1 VAHAGLASLLLLTF
15 ACWSCAAQMFAY
27 FAHPVCFA
35 TMRLAFTKMHGLG
48 NDFIVFD
55 APAGSSLPSAA
66 ALRRLADR
74 HTGIGF
80 DQALVIESPRAA
92 GTDAFY
98 RIFNS
103 DGSEVEQCANGA
115 RCIASLVARRLGRS
129 TVQLDSPGGR
139 VAGELLADGSV
150 SLDMGE
156 PNFDPA
162 SLPFEASR
170 EADIY
175 PLRVGEQELQIG
187 AVSMGNPHAVIQVP
201 AVRAAPVDTLGPA
214 VENHSRFPR
223 RTNVGFMEVV
233 SAEHI
238 RLRVHERGAGETQ
251 ACGTG
256 ACGAVAVGR
265 KRGLLQERVQVDAP
279 GGSMTVRWAGPGEHL
294 WLTGPA
300 VSVYEGTVE
309 IESG

>member
-1 VAHAGLASLLLLTF
+1 
-15 ACWSCAAQMFAY
+15 
-27 FAHPVCFA
+27 
-35 TMRLAFTKMHGLG
+35 MRLAFTKMHGLG

-55 APAGSSLPSAA
+55 APAEADLLSPAD
-66 ALRRLADR
+66 LRRLADR
-74 HTGIGF
+74 RTGVGF
-80 DQALVIESPRAA
+80 DQALALAPPRAA
-92 GTDAFY
+92 GADVFY
-98 RIFNS
+98 RVFNS

-129 TVQLDSPGGR
+129 SVQLDSPGGR
-139 VAGELLADGSV
+139 ISGELHADGSV
-150 SLDMGE
+150 SLDMGA

-162 SLPFEASR
+162 SLPFEAAR

-187 AVSMGNPHAVIQVP
+187 AVSMGNPHAVIQV
-201 AVRAAPVDTLGPA
+201 ASVRAAPVDTLGPA

-233 SAEHI
+233 SPEHI
-238 RLRVHERGAGETQ
+238 RLRVYERGAGETQ

-265 KRGLLQERVQVDAP
+265 RLGLLQEKVQVDAP
-279 GGSMTVRWAGPGEHL
+279 GGAMTVRWAGPGEHL

-300 VSVYEGTVE
+300 VSVFEGTVDVRDDHT
-309 IESG
+309 

>member
-1 VAHAGLASLLLLTF
+1 MLA
-15 ACWSCAAQMFAY
+15 A
-27 FAHPVCFA
+27 
-35 TMRLAFTKMHGLG
+35 MRLAFTKMQGLG
-48 NDFIVFD
+48 NDFIVFE
-55 APAGSSLPSAA
+55 APTDGPLPTAA
-66 ALRRLADR
+66 DLRNLADR
-74 HTGIGF
+74 HIGIGF
-80 DQALVIESPRAA
+80 DQALVLAPPRAD
-92 GTDAFY
+92 GTDVYY

-115 RCIASLVARRLGRS
+115 RCIASVVARKLGRS
-129 TVQLDSPGGR
+129 RVQLDSPGGR
-139 VAGELLADGSV
+139 VAGELHKDGSV
-150 SLDMGE
+150 SLDMGV

-170 EADIY
+170 EADVY

-187 AVSMGNPHAVIQVP
+187 AVSMGNPHAVIQV
-201 AVRAAPVDTLGPA
+201 ANVRAAPVDTLGPA

-233 SAEHI
+233 SPEHI
-238 RLRVHERGAGETQ
+238 RLRVYERGAGETQ

-265 KRGLLQERVQVDAP
+265 RLGLLQETVRVDAP

-300 VSVYEGTVE
+300 VSVFEGTVDV
-309 IESG
+309 GGDR

>member
-1 VAHAGLASLLLLTF
+1 MLLA
-15 ACWSCAAQMFAY
+15 
-27 FAHPVCFA
+27 
-35 TMRLAFTKMHGLG
+35 MRLAFTKMHGLG

-55 APAGSSLPSAA
+55 APTEGSLPSAA
-66 ALRRLADR
+66 ALRTLADR
-74 HTGIGF
+74 HTGVGF
-80 DQALVIESPRAA
+80 DQALVLAPARAS
-92 GTDAFY
+92 GTDVFY

-115 RCIASLVARRLGRS
+115 RCIAALVARRLGRS
-129 TVQLDSPGGR
+129 TVRLQSPGGR
-139 VAGELLADGSV
+139 VTGELHGDGTV
-150 SLDMGE
+150 SLDMGV

-175 PLRVGEQELQIG
+175 PLRVGDKELQIG
-187 AVSMGNPHAVIQVP
+187 AVSMGNPHAVIQVQD
-201 AVRAAPVDTLGPA
+201 VRAAPVDTLGPA

-233 SAEHI
+233 SPEHI
-238 RLRVHERGAGETQ
+238 RLRVYERGAGETQ

-265 KRGLLQERVQVDAP
+265 RLGLLQETVQVDAP
-279 GGSMTVRWAGPGEHL
+279 GGAMTVRWAGPGKPL

-300 VSVYEGTVE
+300 VSVFEGTVDVRDDDH
-309 IESG
+309 S

>member
-1 VAHAGLASLLLLTF
+1 
-15 ACWSCAAQMFAY
+15 
-27 FAHPVCFA
+27 
-35 TMRLAFTKMHGLG
+35 MRLAFTKMHGLG
-48 NDFIVFD
+48 NDFIVFE
-55 APAGSSLPSAA
+55 APTRGTLPTAA

-74 HTGIGF
+74 HTGVGF
-80 DQALVIESPRAA
+80 DQALMLAPPRAA
-92 GTDAFY
+92 GTDVFY

-115 RCIASLVARRLGRS
+115 RCIASLVARKLGRS
-129 TVQLDSPGGR
+129 SVQLDSPGGR
-139 VAGELLADGSV
+139 VACELHADGTV
-150 SLDMGE
+150 SLDMGV

-175 PLRVGEQELQIG
+175 PLRIGEQELQIG
-187 AVSMGNPHAVIQVP
+187 AVSMGNPHAVIQV
-201 AVRAAPVDTLGPA
+201 ANVHAAPVDTLGPA

-233 SAEHI
+233 GPEHI
-238 RLRVHERGAGETQ
+238 RLRVYERGAGETQ

-265 KRGLLQERVQVDAP
+265 RLGLLQEKVQVDAP
-279 GGSMTVRWAGPGEHL
+279 GGRMTVSWAGPGEHL

-300 VSVYEGTVE
+300 VSVFEGTVE
-309 IESG
+309 LHEPRGE

>member
-1 VAHAGLASLLLLTF
+1 
-15 ACWSCAAQMFAY
+15 
-27 FAHPVCFA
+27 
-35 TMRLAFTKMHGLG
+35 MRLAFTKMHGLG

-55 APAGSSLPSAA
+55 APAEAILLSAA

-74 HTGIGF
+74 HTGVGF
-80 DQALVIESPRAA
+80 DQALVLAPPRAP
-92 GTDAFY
+92 GTDVFY

-129 TVQLDSPGGR
+129 SVQLDSPGGR
-139 VAGELLADGSV
+139 ISGELHADGSV
-150 SLDMGE
+150 SLDMGV

-187 AVSMGNPHAVIQVP
+187 AVSMGNPHAVIQV
-201 AVRAAPVDTLGPA
+201 ASVRAAPVDTLGPA

-233 SAEHI
+233 SPEHI
-238 RLRVHERGAGETQ
+238 RLRVYERGAGETR

-265 KRGLLQERVQVDAP
+265 RLGLLQEKVQVDAP
-279 GGSMTVRWAGPGEHL
+279 GGGMTVRWAGPGEHL

-300 VSVYEGTVE
+300 VSVFEGTVDVRDDH
-309 IESG
+309 I

>member
-1 VAHAGLASLLLLTF
+1 
-15 ACWSCAAQMFAY
+15 
-27 FAHPVCFA
+27 
-35 TMRLAFTKMHGLG
+35 MRLAFTKMHGLG

-55 APAGSSLPSAA
+55 APAEGTLPSTA

-74 HTGIGF
+74 HSGIGF
-80 DQALVIESPRAA
+80 DQALVLTPPRAP
-92 GTDAFY
+92 GTDIFY
-98 RIFNS
+98 RVFNS

-115 RCIASLVARRLGRS
+115 RCIASLIARRLGRS
-129 TVQLDSPGGR
+129 TVRLDSPGGR
-139 VAGELLADGSV
+139 VAGELHADGSV

-201 AVRAAPVDTLGPA
+201 AVRTAPVDTLGPA

-233 SAEHI
+233 GPEHI

-265 KRGLLQERVQVDAP
+265 RLGLLQETVQVDAP
-279 GGSMTVRWAGPGEHL
+279 GGRMTVRWAGPGEHL

-300 VSVYEGTVE
+300 VSVFEGTIE
-309 IESG
+309 IEPG

>member
-1 VAHAGLASLLLLTF
+1 
-15 ACWSCAAQMFAY
+15 
-27 FAHPVCFA
+27 
-35 TMRLAFTKMHGLG
+35 MRLAFTKMHGLG

-55 APAGSSLPSAA
+55 SPAEGTLPSTA

-80 DQALVIESPRAA
+80 DQALVLAPPRVS
-92 GTDAFY
+92 GTDVFY
-98 RIFNS
+98 RVFNS

-129 TVQLDSPGGR
+129 TVRLDSPGGR
-139 VAGELLADGSV
+139 IAGELHADGSV

-162 SLPFEASR
+162 ALPFEASR

-201 AVRAAPVDTLGPA
+201 AVRSAPVDTLGPA

-233 SAEHI
+233 GPEHI

-265 KRGLLQERVQVDAP
+265 RLGLLQETVQVDAP
-279 GGSMTVRWAGPGEHL
+279 GGGMTVRWAGPGEHL

-300 VSVYEGTVE
+300 VSVFEGTIE
-309 IESG
+309 MESG